1 MLRVSGSILLYRERT
16 VTEASQYENP
26 ENDRQKFQ
34 KTILPYK
41 EWVKFPNWRV
51 KRAEDVTFMS
61 SMARVKVRDVFG
73 KTLR

>member
-26 ENDRQKFQ
+26 ENDHQKFQ

-41 EWVKFPNWRV
+41 EWVKFANWRV